1 MRRHVNDIKAL
12 GVACSGV
19 LVGVKT
25 HIWIFEYRESGLSYV
40 RYIER
45 TREYYRAQGYEKPYQ
60 WATHDDAPFTPL
72 KKPLAKSRLALISTS
87 EISVKSWDDQR
98 TPLEKGEVG
107 NVYAVPTNTPIEDLY
122 SHSRSFDKHA
132 TTLEDVNAYFPV
144 TRLKELAAEGRI
156 GSFAPTAYGLYN
168 AYSQR
173 KTCEVDLPELL
184 RRCQDAEIDVA
195 LLTPV

>member
-1 MRRHVNDIKAL
+1 L
-12 GVACSGV
+12 
-19 LVGVKT
+19 
-25 HIWIFEYRESGLSYV
+25 IFEYRESGLSYV